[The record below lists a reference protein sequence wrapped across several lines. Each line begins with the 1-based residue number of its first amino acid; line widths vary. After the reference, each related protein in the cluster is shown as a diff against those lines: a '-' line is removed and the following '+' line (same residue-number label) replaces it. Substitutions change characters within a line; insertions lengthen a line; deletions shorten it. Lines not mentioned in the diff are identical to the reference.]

1 MSSRYLAPL
10 GKIPHGLWRIYNSI
24 QKIQISIQN
33 LHFRQAALRARR
45 QEAELAGAG
54 SVAAD
59 LETAEKMFFDT
70 VRRIKLERER
80 RRM

>member
-1 MSSRYLAPL
+1 MSV
-10 GKIPHGLWRIYNSI
+10 
-24 QKIQISIQN
+24 QN

-70 VRRIKLERER
+70 VRRIKMEREH